1 MSTKEKILELV
12 DQLDDAKQLQVLEEL
27 KQMFEPKLDSVMK
40 EIMTQSALRAEEDIK
55 AGRVYTIDE
64 TRQIIN
70 KRLGL

>member
-1 MSTKEKILELV
+1 
-12 DQLDDAKQLQVLEEL
+12 
-27 KQMFEPKLDSVMK
+27 MK

>member
-12 DQLDDAKQLQVLEEL
+12 EQLDDAKQLQVLEEL
-27 KQMFEPKLDSVMK
+27 KQMFEPKLDPVMK